1 VRPFFFARSP
11 GCAPTALVV
20 REDDSV
26 RAVGC
31 GRDERLMTIG
41 SVPMRAGDLVCID
54 APTTHRRRTDESSMW
69 TCGDV

>member
-1 VRPFFFARSP
+1 
-11 GCAPTALVV
+11 VV